1 MTGEIELSRR
11 ADEEFGADAEF
22 GADEEFGAEE
32 DRGEQRSAGSKVLGG
47 LLGLAGRVGRDVART
62 GMGLMRELPGGVEVE
77 RQVQAIEKAVSTGVR
92 VWIESVDD
100 PVAGAEG
107 ADPEDDEDGEVEPVQ
122 DGLREAMS
130 ELLFRSA
137 TSSKAEA
144 REYLYAGILRMIT
157 PDEARVL
164 AGLGDGAA
172 YPVVHVTERSGIGG
186 ASRFVLRN
194 GSTVG
199 RAVGVALPD
208 EVPHYL
214 TRLHALG
221 LVEIGAELDA
231 MDDQYE
237 ILQTESRIREA
248 LRSGKSTKVVR
259 RSVRM
264 SELGTRFWRRCDPTP
279 ISGADEASK
288 A

>member
-11 ADEEFGADAEF
+11 ADEQHG
-22 GADEEFGAEE
+22 DEG
-32 DRGEQRSAGSKVLGG
+32 SAGSNVLGG

-62 GMGLMRELPGGVEVE
+62 GMGLVRELPGGVEVE

-92 VWIESVDD
+92 VWLESVDD
-100 PVAGAEG
+100 PVPGEDAE
-107 ADPEDDEDGEVEPVQ
+107 PEDDEDEGEPVQ

-137 TSSKAEA
+137 TATKAEA
-144 REYLYAGILRMIT
+144 REHLYAGILRIIT
-157 PDEARVL
+157 PDEARIL

-172 YPVVHVTERSGIGG
+172 YPVVDVVERSGIGG
-186 ASRFVLRN
+186 ASRYVLRN

-199 RAVGVALPD
+199 RAVGVALHD

-214 TRLHALG
+214 TRLQALG

-248 LRSGKSTKVVR
+248 LRSAKSTKVVR

-264 SELGTRFWRRCDPTP
+264 SELGTRFWRRCDPTLIP
-279 ISGADEASK
+279 GVEDALK

>member
-11 ADEEFGADAEF
+11 AEEHHEDEE
-22 GADEEFGAEE
+22 
-32 DRGEQRSAGSKVLGG
+32 SAGSNVLGG

-62 GMGLMRELPGGVEVE
+62 GMGLVRELPGGVEVE
-77 RQVQAIEKAVSTGVR
+77 RQVQAIEKVVASGVR
-92 VWIESVDD
+92 VWLDSVDERES
-100 PVAGAEG
+100 AEEDL
-107 ADPEDDEDGEVEPVQ
+107 AEPAQPEDDEAEPVQ

-137 TSSKAEA
+137 TAGKAEA
-144 REYLYAGILRMIT
+144 REYLYAGILRLIT
-157 PDEARVL
+157 PDEARIL
-164 AGLGDGAA
+164 AGLGDGVA
-172 YPVVHVTERSGIGG
+172 YPVVHVAERSGIGG
-186 ASRFVLRN
+186 TSRFVLRN

-199 RAVGVALPD
+199 RAVGVALHD

-214 TRLHALG
+214 TRLQALG

-248 LRSGKSTKVVR
+248 LRSAKSTKVIR

-264 SELGTRFWRRCDPTP
+264 SELGARFWRRCDPTL
-279 ISGADEASK
+279 ISGAEDALK

>member
-1 MTGEIELSRR
+1 MTGEIELSGR
-11 ADEEFGADAEF
+11 ADEHRG
-22 GADEEFGAEE
+22 DEE
-32 DRGEQRSAGSKVLGG
+32 SAVSNVLGG

-62 GMGLMRELPGGVEVE
+62 GMGLVRELPGGVEVE
-77 RQVQAIEKAVSTGVR
+77 RQVQAIEKAVTSGVQ
-92 VWIESVDD
+92 VWLDSVDD
-100 PVAGAEG
+100 RERHEEDLAEHATPG
-107 ADPEDDEDGEVEPVQ
+107 EADDEVEPVQ

-137 TSSKAEA
+137 TAGKADA
-144 REYLYAGILRMIT
+144 REFLYAGILRLLT
-157 PDEARVL
+157 PDEARIL

-172 YPVVHVTERSGIGG
+172 YPVVHVAERSGIGG
-186 ASRFVLRN
+186 TSRFVLRN

-199 RAVGVALPD
+199 RAVGVALHD

-221 LVEIGAELDA
+221 LVEIGAELEA

-248 LRSGKSTKVVR
+248 LRSAKSTKVVR
-259 RSVRM
+259 RSVRI
-264 SELGTRFWRRCDPTP
+264 SELGARFWRRCDPTLM
-279 ISGADEASK
+279 SGAEDALK